1 MGGGGSGRKW
11 KKEKLNL
18 IFLKSFS
25 QPKGWGLFGRVREIF
40 TKAFGL
46 WFSVVKTRDKVG

>member
-25 QPKGWGLFGRVREIF
+25 QPKGWGLFGGVREIF